1 MLSCTDAMVLTDKSG
16 KIVHCNRS
24 WVKLTGHTLNDAEG
38 LHWNILHGSMTDS
51 SEIRRCSTLHK
62 ASLPSVST
70 VINYRKDGLMFTNS
84 VTISPIRGVYMSEGT
99 QALHAPYLLI
109 YICNRG
115 VAAMYLFHI
124 LYGSSSPVSS
134 S

>member
-1 MLSCTDAMVLTDKSG
+1 MLSCTDAMVLTDKAG

-99 QALHAPYLLI
+99 HA
-109 YICNRG
+109 
-115 VAAMYLFHI
+115 
-124 LYGSSSPVSS
+124 
-134 S
+134 